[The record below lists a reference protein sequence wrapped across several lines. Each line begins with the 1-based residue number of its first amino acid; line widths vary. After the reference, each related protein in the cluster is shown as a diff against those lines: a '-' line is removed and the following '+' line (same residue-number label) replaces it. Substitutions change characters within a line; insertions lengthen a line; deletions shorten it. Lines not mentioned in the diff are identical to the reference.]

1 MKHIKNW
8 SRRVKSS
15 RGVIDGGGRRLGE
28 VRPSFSVE
36 TSYIN
41 PLFGTCENKK
51 GKAKNF
57 PSLYLARKENKKQN
71 FVHNT
76 FFFIFS
82 SNLLFF
88 HFLSISSNYTHD
100 AAFLKYLFS
109 MNIEEAKGRTHL
121 LCLERN
127 ISTCGLF

>member
-8 SRRVKSS
+8 SRGVKTC

-41 PLFGTCENKK
+41 PSFGTCENKK

-57 PSLYLARKENKKQN
+57 PSLYLLETKIKNKIRKQN
-71 FVHNT
+71 FGHNT

-100 AAFLKYLFS
+100 AAFLKHLFS
-109 MNIEEAKGRTHL
+109 MNIKEAKGRTHV
-121 LCLERN
+121 LCL
-127 ISTCGLF
+127 